1 MLHHFNV
8 KIVKKV
14 LTIFILLLLTGAVV
28 QAQEQQI
35 VPYTLADRDRLI
47 RLEAEMG
54 SLRNEMGSLRNE
66 TGSLRNEMNSL
77 RSEMNSL
84 RNEMNARLDSQ
95 QKQIDDLKTLFF
107 WGFSI
112 TITLIIFLLGYTIW
126 DRRTALKPALTQA
139 EEANNKAKSLT
150 TILREYAR
158 THPDLAEI
166 LKTYGLL

>member
-14 LTIFILLLLTGAVV
+14 LTIFILLLLTGTVV

-35 VPYTLADRDRLI
+35 VPYTLADRDRFI
-47 RLEAEMG
+47 RLETEMG
-54 SLRNEMGSLRNE
+54 SLRN
-66 TGSLRNEMNSL
+66 
-77 RSEMNSL
+77 EMNSL

-126 DRRTALKPALTQA
+126 DRRTALKLALTQA
-139 EEANNKAKSLT
+139 EEANNKVRNLT

>member
-1 MLHHFNV
+1 LLHHFNV

-35 VPYTLADRDRLI
+35 VPYTLADRDRFI

-54 SLRNEMGSLRNE
+54 SLRN
-66 TGSLRNEMNSL
+66 
-77 RSEMNSL
+77 EMNSL

-126 DRRTALKPALTQA
+126 DRRTALKLALTQA
-139 EEANNKAKSLT
+139 EEANNKARNQT

-158 THPDLAEI
+158 THPDLVEI

>member
-35 VPYTLADRDRLI
+35 VPYTLADRDRFI
-47 RLEAEMG
+47 RLETEMG
-54 SLRNEMGSLRNE
+54 SLRN
-66 TGSLRNEMNSL
+66 
-77 RSEMNSL
+77 EMNSL

-139 EEANNKAKSLT
+139 EEANNKARNLT

>member
-35 VPYTLADRDRLI
+35 VPYTLADRDRFI

-54 SLRNEMGSLRNE
+54 SLRN
-66 TGSLRNEMNSL
+66 
-77 RSEMNSL
+77 EMNSL

-126 DRRTALKPALTQA
+126 DRRTALKLALTQA
-139 EEANNKAKSLT
+139 EEANNKARNQT

-158 THPDLAEI
+158 THPDLVEI

>member
-35 VPYTLADRDRLI
+35 VPYTLADRDRFI

-54 SLRNEMGSLRNE
+54 SLRN
-66 TGSLRNEMNSL
+66 
-77 RSEMNSL
+77 EMNSL

-139 EEANNKAKSLT
+139 EEANNKARNLT

>member
-1 MLHHFNV
+1 LLHHFNV

-35 VPYTLADRDRLI
+35 VPYTLADRDRFI

-54 SLRNEMGSLRNE
+54 SLRN
-66 TGSLRNEMNSL
+66 
-77 RSEMNSL
+77 EMNSL

-126 DRRTALKPALTQA
+126 DRRTALKLALTQA
-139 EEANNKAKSLT
+139 EEANNKARNLT

-166 LKTYGLL
+166 LRTYGLL

>member
-35 VPYTLADRDRLI
+35 VPYTLADRDRFI

-54 SLRNEMGSLRNE
+54 SLRN
-66 TGSLRNEMNSL
+66 
-77 RSEMNSL
+77 EMNSL

-126 DRRTALKPALTQA
+126 DRRTALKLALTQA
-139 EEANNKAKSLT
+139 EEANNKARNLT